1 MKSTREILRQPLRL
15 AVISAIGLIAAL
27 VSDGIGDVIG
37 WVCLAYVIGVAG
49 WHSLRGLRQ
58 R

>member
-1 MKSTREILRQPLRL
+1 MNSTREILRQPLRL
-15 AVISAIGLIAAL
+15 ACISAIGLIAAL
-27 VSDGIGDVIG
+27 VSDGLGDVIG
-37 WVCLAYVIGVAG
+37 WGCLAYVVGIAG